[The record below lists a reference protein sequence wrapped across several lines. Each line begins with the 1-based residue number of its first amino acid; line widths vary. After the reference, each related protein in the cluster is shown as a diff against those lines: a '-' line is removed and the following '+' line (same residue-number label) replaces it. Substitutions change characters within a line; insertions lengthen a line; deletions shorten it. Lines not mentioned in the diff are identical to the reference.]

1 MSAPKKRARRW
12 SLAGAA
18 VVLAAAAAFFLL
30 RSCGSSGSDW
40 RESFRPVTVEAV
52 RYQDSV
58 EISGNLEPL
67 RARDL
72 AFPVPGKVVQ
82 VQVQA
87 GERVAKDALL
97 ARLDNQVALY
107 ELSLIEGTLEQK
119 RYSAPARELKNLEL
133 ERDIKAQ
140 AVRDR
145 ELRAPFS
152 GLVTMVEV
160 EPGEFTSAGR
170 KVLRIAD
177 LSSLKA
183 KVQIDELDAPRV
195 KPGLPVRF
203 YFDALPELEVTGRV
217 ASLSEEGRITP
228 DGLAVLDGEV
238 LIERPPAR
246 LLSGYSFTGEI
257 LIGQEQQVLVVPRA
271 ALMREG
277 EQTFVYMAS
286 AGGLKKREVEAS
298 VLGEESIR
306 ILSGLEAGE
315 VVLVPLERILGQRP
329 GAKITTS
336 SVLQD
341 LKRRIRLPSFGGQP
355 SGNDTSANGSR

>member
-1 MSAPKKRARRW
+1 
-12 SLAGAA
+12 L
-18 VVLAAAAAFFLL
+18 VLAAAAAFFLL

-40 RESFRPVTVEAV
+40 RESFQQVTVEAV
-52 RYQDSV
+52 SYQDSV

-72 AFPVPGKVVQ
+72 SFPVSGKVTQ
-82 VQVQA
+82 VLVQA
-87 GERVAKDALL
+87 GEKTAEDSLL
-97 ARLDNQVALY
+97 ARLDNQLALY
-107 ELSLIEGTLEQK
+107 ELSLAEGALEQK

-133 ERDIKAQ
+133 ERSINAQ

-152 GLVTMVEV
+152 GVVTAVEV
-160 EPGEFTSAGR
+160 EPGDFTAAGR

-217 ASLSEEGRITP
+217 ASLSAEGRITP

-238 LIERPPAR
+238 RIERPPPG

-257 LIGQEQQVLVVPRA
+257 LIGQEQQVLVVPKA

-286 AGGLKKREVEAS
+286 AGGLKKREVAAS

-315 VVLVPLERILGQRP
+315 VVLIPLERILGQRP
-329 GAKITTS
+329 GAKITTT

-341 LKRRIRLPSFGGQP
+341 LKQRIRLPSFGGQP
-355 SGNDTSANGSR
+355 AGNDAPANGSR